1 MATRNQVY
9 KAIDSERNYQR
20 YRAEEVSGAGTG
32 EHLHSVEEF
41 VLYMDDYM
49 RELKTQLSRTW
60 TPDGQVPEALS
71 TLRKITAMG
80 VACMEQHGAPQRE
93 GFEVL

>member
-1 MATRNQVY
+1 MASRKEVY
-9 KAIDSERNYQR
+9 KALDSERAYQR
-20 YRAEEVSGAGTG
+20 FRAETVSGEGTG
-32 EHLHSVEEF
+32 EHIHSVEEF
-41 VLYMDDYM
+41 VLYMDDYL

-60 TPDGQVPEALS
+60 TPDGQVPAALD

-93 GFEVL
+93 GFEQ